1 MLETRLEKS
10 KGSPLAAALGGGI
23 PRPEDPFESLGDD
36 RLGLGSKIPAV
47 LALEVDLATSSP
59 LRPLRALT
67 SQIAEGEV
75 MVLGL
80 FVPGEPMSATRG
92 RKLGVDLFGEGAVD
106 SAVVVEGSADQRRF
120 AQFLAGHGEA

>member
-1 MLETRLEKS
+1 MFQM
-10 KGSPLAAALGGGI
+10 G
-23 PRPEDPFESLGDD
+23 
-36 RLGLGSKIPAV
+36 
-47 LALEVDLATSSP
+47 LEVDLATSSP

-106 SAVVVEGSADQRRF
+106 SAVVVEGSADQHRF
-120 AQFLAGHGEA
+120 AQFLAGHGED